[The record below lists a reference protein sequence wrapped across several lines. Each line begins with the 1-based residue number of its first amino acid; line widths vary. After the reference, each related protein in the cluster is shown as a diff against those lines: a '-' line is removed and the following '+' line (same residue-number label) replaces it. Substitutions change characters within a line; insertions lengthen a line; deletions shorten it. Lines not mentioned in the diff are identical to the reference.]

1 MAVSA
6 LFMQIPRERLETKKM
21 SELDTSIIDRFKLKN
36 AFNVAALSLALL
48 GGPQQNV
55 RASQQPQPKAPAV
68 TQATPQQART
78 AQAAQQKQPKPVSVS
93 AFTPLF
99 STAEEKERNIFF
111 KQTSQAIKEFRA
123 LTNHGNVTGPLTK
136 DERNFLRTA
145 LNDAKADAKKYK
157 IPLEVAASLRFAA
170 QQTGIDPHAYIERL
184 SATSGNLANADPAG
198 LLKGDVFKFN
208 IPNWLQMVKT
218 FGPAHGLGYFADKIK
233 MENIN
238 GRTTVEVSDPAMLR
252 QIAAMRDNPRV
263 NALMGAEYM
272 KHESQMHPA
281 DYKGVS
287 FTADPVLAE
296 RQKALMTLGFDLGIR
311 GADGIRGPLTGA
323 AQTEFAQMSTPL
335 FGQGKTY
342 DQMLQESAG
351 QAIVDSQKWTNKWNN
366 VTPAA
371 AFAVRHAAKVVGV
384 DFGYMMELA
393 SAESGF
399 EQSVKAE
406 TSSATGMFQFT
417 DDSWMTMMYVH
428 GAKYGLKDIASH
440 IDVKR
445 DRNDNI
451 VSAKIDDPLIAKYA
465 LNLRKDPRLNAL
477 MGAEFAKENKMILE
491 ARLPKQ
497 TVARTDQYLAHFL
510 GAGQAVDF
518 LTQLKK
524 HPEKSADGLFPAAAG
539 SNKPVFY
546 NGDGTARTVKEV
558 YEYFQKKFNL
568 GVFDPPAPKAP
579 AAKKPAHK

>member
-1 MAVSA
+1 MN
-6 LFMQIPRERLETKKM
+6 
-21 SELDTSIIDRFKLKN
+21 ELDTGNSNRFRLTS
-36 AFNVAALSLALL
+36 AFNVVALSVALL
-48 GGPQQNV
+48 GGPQQNA
-55 RASQQPQPKAPAV
+55 RAQQQPEAKKPPVTVTVQAKSPQPQEAKPAV
-68 TQATPQQART
+68 QT
-78 AQAAQQKQPKPVSVS
+78 AQQKPKPVLVS
-93 AFTPLF
+93 AFTPMF

-111 KQTSQAIKEFRA
+111 KQTAQAIREFRA
-123 LTNHGNVTGPLTK
+123 LTNHGNVTGPLTVS
-136 DERNFLRTA
+136 ERNLIRAT
-145 LNDAKADAKKYK
+145 LNESRADAKKYK
-157 IPLEVAASLRFAA
+157 IPLEVAASMRFAA

-208 IPNWLQMVKT
+208 VPNWLQMVKT
-218 FGPAHGLGYFADKIK
+218 FGPAHGLGYFADKIHL
-233 MENIN
+233 ETIN

-272 KHESQMHPA
+272 KHEAQMHAA

-287 FTADPVLAE
+287 FQVDPRLAYE
-296 RQKALMTLGFDLGIR
+296 QQALQTLGFDLGIR
-311 GADGIRGPLTGA
+311 GTDGIRGPLTVA
-323 AQTEFAQMSTPL
+323 SRAEFMQMSGPL

-351 QAIVDSQKWTNKWNN
+351 QAIIDSKKWTNKWNN

-417 DDSWMTMMYVH
+417 DDSWMTMLYVH
-428 GAKYGLKDIASH
+428 GAKYGLKDIAGH
-440 IDVKR
+440 IEVKR

-451 VSAKIDDPLIAKYA
+451 ISAKIEDPLIAKYA
-465 LNLRKDPRLNAL
+465 LDLRKDPRLNAL

-497 TVARTDQYLAHFL
+497 TVNRTDQYLAHFL
-510 GAGQAVDF
+510 GPGQAVDF

-524 HPEKSADGLFPAAAG
+524 HPEKSADALFPAAAG

-546 NGDGTARTVKEV
+546 NEDGTARSVKEV
-558 YEYFQKKFNL
+558 YEVFQKKFNL
-568 GVFDPPAPKAP
+568 GVFDPPAPKTPP
-579 AAKKPAHK
+579 AKPPAHKK